1 MANFSVAKDDS
12 PIIDRSEFII
22 TMRAAKACEEY
33 QFIKQATMLWLANY
47 PGDLYIQYL
56 QALAFAGLD
65 NQDQAISLLEGI
77 IEYDP
82 YFIDAYKSLSELP
95 ESTQLQKY
103 YLDISKFLQ
112 GQKPTKRLETEWL
125 STLYDARRAF
135 YQSDMD
141 KALFFAHQALVLE
154 PPSAIPSIFHLQIV
168 QKIENLEMLNN
179 ISDIHQS
186 RWPKCLQINIIK
198 AIADIDLGQSTSG
211 VERMHWVAAYDSEGQ
226 VIQRLLGRQHRFLDL
241 WPTSFEVYFDLPIP
255 AAVSGYLGW
264 NQLFS
269 GLASQLQTKT
279 TQKSLQFVSSNPN
292 EVTRKLRVNYPKQK
306 NIRTEKPQKK
316 PDKDI
321 EEVQKV
327 FSKLAKRVKAPELDR
342 ADNRFPTYVIMTAK
356 KQLEKI
362 YGPKTAAAIDD
373 LLHRLANQIQNLE
386 DWSSIVFFPDDV
398 TQLSDLGLKPV
409 IASDPWQVKL
419 ALNDLD
425 DALKNRGE
433 MIGALLIVGGPEI
446 IPYHNLPNPT
456 DDNDKEVH
464 SDNPYSTIDEN
475 FYLPQWPVGRLPG
488 ETGPDSGL
496 LLSQI
501 RQLIYRYEK
510 DGIKTR
516 KPVLNLQS
524 ILEIIVNFLFNLG
537 GSTNNHSGLGYS
549 AEIWR
554 KSSARVYKN
563 VGNSRELQ
571 LSPPTNSTSLIINKK
586 PGHNLGYFNLHGI
599 KDGPNWYGQK
609 DFSSTSSGPDYP
621 IALTPAMFSEQ
632 TPAPELTF
640 TEACYG
646 ANIIDK
652 KLEDA
657 LALRFLDSG
666 AKTFVGSTCISYGS
680 VTPPLVSADYL
691 AEKFWQNVF
700 SGEAVGFAL
709 MNAKLSLAKEM
720 IDTQGYLDGEDQ
732 KTLLSFVLFG
742 DPLQIYDDM
751 NAVPKPK
758 YRVNRR
764 KQLKTIND
772 TQMKQDISREEVPQ
786 KVNAHAKKILEKYLP
801 GLQNAEM
808 QYTKSYSTRELNQ
821 DKSFFTR
828 FSAPSEHYLVTL
840 QKSFSQNAQ
849 TQHTH
854 FARMTFNK
862 KGKLVKFTTSR

>member
-1 MANFSVAKDDS
+1 M
-12 PIIDRSEFII
+12 IDRNEFII
-22 TMRAAKACEEY
+22 TMRAAKACEEF
-33 QFIKQATMLWLANY
+33 QFIKQSTMLWLANY

-56 QALAFAGLD
+56 QALAFAGLG
-65 NQDQAISLLEGI
+65 NRKQAISLLEGI

-82 YFIDAYKSLSELP
+82 YFIDAYKSLGELL
-95 ESTQLQKY
+95 ESTQLQEY
-103 YLDISKFLQ
+103 YQDIAHFLQ
-112 GQKPTKRLETEWL
+112 GRKPIKRLETEWL
-125 STLYDARRAF
+125 STLYDAHQAF
-135 YQSDMD
+135 YQSDLD
-141 KALFFAHQALVLE
+141 KALFFAHQTLVLE

-168 QKIENLEMLNN
+168 QKMDNLEMLNN

-198 AIADIDLGQSTSG
+198 AIADLDLGQSAIG
-211 VERMHWVAAYDSEGQ
+211 VERLHWVAAYDSAGQ
-226 VIQRLLGRQHRFLDL
+226 VIQRLLGREHRFKDL
-241 WPTSFEVYFDLPIP
+241 WPTSFEVYFDIPIP

-279 TQKSLQFVSSNPN
+279 TQKSMQFTSTNPD
-292 EVTRKLRVNYPKQK
+292 EVTRKLRVNNPAQK

-316 PDKDI
+316 TDKDI

-342 ADNRFPTYVIMTAK
+342 ADYRFPAYVIMTAK
-356 KQLEKI
+356 KQLDKI
-362 YGPKTAAAIDD
+362 YGPKTASVIDN
-373 LLHRLANQIQNLE
+373 LLHRLANLIQNLE
-386 DWSSIVFFPDDV
+386 VWSSVVFYPDDV
-398 TQLSDLGLKPV
+398 SQLPDLDLKPV
-409 IASDPWQVKL
+409 IASDPGQVKL

-425 DALKNRGE
+425 EALAKRGE

-446 IPYHNLPNPT
+446 IPYYNLPNPT
-456 DDNDKEVH
+456 DDNDKDVP

-488 ETGPDSGL
+488 ETGSDSGL

-501 RQLIYRYEK
+501 RQLIYHYEK
-510 DGIKTR
+510 GGIKT
-516 KPVLNLQS
+516 KKSVLNLQS
-524 ILEIIVNFLFNLG
+524 ILELIMNFLFNLG
-537 GSTNNHSGLGYS
+537 GSTNNHRGLGYS

-554 KSSARVYKN
+554 RSSALVYKN

-609 DFSSTSSGPDYP
+609 DFSSTSSDPDYP
-621 IALTPAMFSEQ
+621 IALTPAMFSKQ

-646 ANIIDK
+646 ANVIDK
-652 KLEDA
+652 KHEDA
-657 LALRFLDSG
+657 LALKFLDSG

-680 VTPPLVSADYL
+680 VMPPLVSADYL

-709 MNAKLSLAKEM
+709 MNAKLSLAEDM
-720 IDTQGYLDGEDQ
+720 IEAQGYLDGEDQ

-742 DPLQIYDDM
+742 DPLQIYADM

-758 YRVNRR
+758 YRVNRS

-786 KVNAHAKKILEKYLP
+786 KVNAKAKKMLEKYLP

-808 QYTKSYSTRELNQ
+808 QYTKSYFTRELNQ

-840 QKSFSQNAQ
+840 QKSFSNSAH

>member
-1 MANFSVAKDDS
+1 M
-12 PIIDRSEFII
+12 IDRNEFII

-33 QFIKQATMLWLANY
+33 QFMKQATMLWLANY
-47 PGDLYIQYL
+47 PGDIYIQYL
-56 QALAFAGLD
+56 QALAFAGLG
-65 NQDQAISLLEGI
+65 NKEQAISSLEGI

-82 YFIDAYKSLSELP
+82 YFIDAYKSLRELP
-95 ESTQLQKY
+95 EGTQLQKY
-103 YLDISKFLQ
+103 YLDISQFLQ
-112 GQKPTKRLETEWL
+112 GRKPTRRLDTEWL
-125 STLYDARRAF
+125 STLYDARQAY
-135 YQSDMD
+135 YQSDLD
-141 KALFFAHQALVLE
+141 KALFFVHQALVLE
-154 PPSAIPSIFHLQIV
+154 PPSPIPSIFHLQIV
-168 QKIENLEMLNN
+168 QKMENLEMLNN
-179 ISDIHQS
+179 ISNIHQS

-198 AIADIDLGQSTSG
+198 AITDIDLGQSASG
-211 VERMHWVAAYDSEGQ
+211 VESLHWVAAYDSASQ
-226 VIQRLLGRQHRFLDL
+226 VIQRLLGKEHRFSDL
-241 WPTSFEVYFDLPIP
+241 WPTSFEVYFDIPIP

-279 TQKSLQFVSSNPN
+279 AQKSMQFVSASPN
-292 EVTRKLRVNYPKQK
+292 EVTRKLRVNNPVQK
-306 NIRTEKPQKK
+306 NVRTEKPQKK
-316 PDKDI
+316 TDKDI

-342 ADNRFPTYVIMTAK
+342 ADNRFPAYVIMTAK

-362 YGPKTAAAIDD
+362 YGPKTAAIIDE
-373 LLHRLANQIQNLE
+373 LLHKLANLIQNLE
-386 DWSSIVFFPDDV
+386 DWSSVVFYPDDV
-398 TQLSDLGLKPV
+398 THLPDLGLKPV

-419 ALNDLD
+419 SLNDLD
-425 DALKNRGE
+425 DALAKRGE

-456 DDNDKEVH
+456 DDNDKDVP
-464 SDNPYSTIDEN
+464 SDNPYSTVDEN

-488 ETGPDSGL
+488 ETGRDSGL

-501 RQLIYRYEK
+501 RQLIYHYEK
-510 DGIKTR
+510 GGLKT
-516 KPVLNLQS
+516 KKSVLTLQS
-524 ILEIIVNFLFNLG
+524 ILELIVNFLFNLG
-537 GSTNNHSGLGYS
+537 GNTNNHRGLGYS

-554 KSSARVYKN
+554 RSSAMVYKN
-563 VGNSRELQ
+563 LGNSRELQ
-571 LSPPTNSTSLIINKK
+571 LSPPTNSASLIINKK

-599 KDGPNWYGQK
+599 QDGPNWYGQK

-621 IALTPAMFSEQ
+621 IALTPSMFSEK

-646 ANIIDK
+646 ANVIDK
-652 KLEDA
+652 KLEET
-657 LALRFLDSG
+657 LVLKFLDSG

-680 VTPPLVSADYL
+680 VMPPLVSADYL

-709 MNAKLSLAKEM
+709 MKAKLSLAKEM
-720 IDTQGYLDGEDQ
+720 IDAQGYLDGEDQ

-742 DPLQIYDDM
+742 DPLQIYDDS

-758 YRVNRR
+758 YRINRR

-786 KVNAHAKKILEKYLP
+786 KVNAKARKMLEKYLP
-801 GLQNAEM
+801 DLQNADM

-840 QKSFSQNAQ
+840 QKSFSNSGH